1 MNYMSDTTTRD
12 IDISVKEQTEVETNG
27 EDKGCMEKIQETTS
41 DQDFQQRVNVGTSF
55 ILEIY
60 KVIMGA
66 LLVLFVPQLCD
77 DHTCS
82 ITENLNSNDD
92 TRQAALGLNYFTA
105 ASFFILYLIEV
116 KRENKLICYLDV
128 NRFTPVDNDSVG
140 EALINLPKEKR
151 DTILAYD
158 GYYQKIGYVSTIAFI
173 VNAIISGIVINDSY
187 ADSKTATVFVTNL
200 LLMVSKVSEVF
211 SIVNTKKNVFYSAY
225 LTDRV
230 QYNNVDPD
238 KAINVDAIE
247 DGNSTDEPNN
257 DETSSLV
264 EVTEEA

>member
-1 MNYMSDTTTRD
+1 MSDAIVDD
-12 IDISVKEQTEVETNG
+12 ISISVKENTVDNE
-27 EDKGCMEKIQETTS
+27 KSCMEKIQETTS
-41 DQDFQQRVNVGTSF
+41 DQDFQQRVSVGTSF
-55 ILEIY
+55 ITEVF

-66 LLVLFVPQLCD
+66 LLIIFVPQLCD

-82 ITENLNSNDD
+82 ITENMNSTDD
-92 TRQAALGLNYFTA
+92 ARQIAIGFNYFTA

-116 KRENKLICYLDV
+116 KRENKLITYLDV

-140 EALINLPKEKR
+140 EALINLPMEKR

-158 GYYQKIGYVSTIAFI
+158 GYYQKIGYIASIAFV
-173 VNAIISGIVINDSY
+173 VNAIISGIVINENY

-238 KAINVDAIE
+238 KAIDVDAIE
-247 DGNSTDEPNN
+247 DGDSTDQPSDENST
-257 DETSSLV
+257 LV